1 MRSIDGAEES
11 MSRTILLADDSLTIQ
26 KVVELTF
33 ADTEYSV
40 LAVSSGDEL
49 LLQLP
54 ECKPDIVICD
64 VIMPGRDGYDVC
76 QEIKSN
82 PGSLHLPVILLTG
95 TFEPFD
101 RDRALAAGC
110 SEIIT
115 KPFEAKKLVEAVEKL
130 AGAQMAETFSD
141 SAAAHDFGYD
151 DQSTPPP
158 SIPGSGETIEH
169 DFGTHLADETG
180 SEAGGAEE
188 PASDHGDELEFSSSG
203 FAEMEE
209 AGREQQEASF
219 APPEDGL
226 EFEFRS
232 EAEPAEDELTE
243 PVEEQHSADTG
254 PLPEPLSVTPEELSA
269 DDVAEALGGDED
281 DTPFADIEEV
291 DEELFTGTDE
301 IEELP
306 PDTEYYEERMTAP
319 IETMPELGTE
329 EPGWQEVVPNG
340 EEEPPA
346 EDAPEIDTQDIT
358 EEAAQLVESS
368 GEALSDADVDRIA
381 RRLLELAGERIEQ
394 IAWDVIPDMAELV
407 VRERV
412 REIEEEAGD
421 FPAEPTQ

>member
-1 MRSIDGAEES
+1 MYSIDGAEES

-33 ADTEYSV
+33 ADTDYGV
-40 LAVSSGDEL
+40 VAVSSGDEL

-54 ECKPDIVICD
+54 ECNPDIVICD

-115 KPFEAKKLVEAVEKL
+115 KPFEARKLVEAVEKL
-130 AGAQMAETFSD
+130 AGGQAVETISGSTD
-141 SAAAHDFGYD
+141 APDFGND
-151 DQSTPPP
+151 EEP
-158 SIPGSGETIEH
+158 IPVSGEAIEH
-169 DFGTHLADETG
+169 DFGTHLADE
-180 SEAGGAEE
+180 SDSAEGGAEE
-188 PASDHGDELEFSSSG
+188 LISDHEEELEFTSSG

-226 EFEFRS
+226 EFEFPS
-232 EAEPAEDELTE
+232 ESELEEDELTE
-243 PVEEQHSADTG
+243 PLDEQAFADTG
-254 PLPEPLSVTPEELSA
+254 PLPESLPLTPEELSA
-269 DDVAEALGGDED
+269 EDVAGAMGDEED

-291 DEELFTGTDE
+291 EEEPIAGADEV
-301 IEELP
+301 EELP
-306 PDTEYYEERMTAP
+306 PDTEYYEERMTEP

-329 EPGWQEVVPNG
+329 ETGWREVVPEG
-340 EEEPPA
+340 QEEVPS
-346 EDAPEIDTQDIT
+346 EDAPEIDTQDVT
-358 EEAAQLVESS
+358 EEVAQLAEKS
-368 GEALSDADVDRIA
+368 GEALSDDDVDRIA
-381 RRLLELAGERIEQ
+381 RRLLELSGERIEQ

-412 REIEEEAGD
+412 REIEEEAGKV
-421 FPAEPTQ
+421 PAEPTQ